1 VNDDPRAEAEPS
13 QETILV
19 LGAGMAGLSLALAL
33 EGSGKRLVIVERDP
47 EPPAIA
53 PHEAFES
60 WKRSGVAQFR
70 HPHVFVGRLHGLLC
84 TRYPQLFAELT
95 AAGFRGSPL
104 AEHLPPGLREGY
116 PPHPDDVHVAPLYGR
131 RPTFEYVL
139 RRHVGRFAHVRFEH
153 GATAQGLLCEGEP
166 GALRVVGLEIKRG
179 DVRETLR
186 GDVVVDAAGKN
197 SPVAGWL
204 EQLGVAIKMRNQPSQ
219 LSYFCR
225 HYRLRDGEVEPEHR
239 ELSAD
244 LDYLKYAIFYAE
256 RGHFAIAFGC
266 AEDEPDLV
274 DLLRRP
280 EGFESM
286 CQQIPGLARWVSRAE
301 PVTKV
306 LGAGKIA
313 NRWTHVARESQARGL
328 FLLGDAAFEANPIY
342 GRGCAAAFVQS
353 HVLAEA
359 LVKESQWSRR
369 AARFRA
375 GLQAEIYPHHRA
387 SGWADRLF
395 RNRAQR
401 ARGKRASPWQW
412 FVTQVYE
419 RVVVPAVLVDLVLA
433 REILL
438 AMAMDNPAG
447 PIRVA
452 RFLLRIVRVRL
463 STPGNAA
470 LLLPPIPDRVDLL
483 ERVTRRA
490 LAGPRAGTSE
500 R

>member
-1 VNDDPRAEAEPS
+1 MNDNLGAQAESTA
-13 QETILV
+13 ETILV
-19 LGAGMAGLSLALAL
+19 LGGGMAGLSLALAL
-33 EGSGKRLVIVERDP
+33 EGSGKQLVIVERDA

-60 WKRSGVAQFR
+60 WKRAGVAQFR
-70 HPHVFVGRLHGLLC
+70 HPHVFVGRLHGLLR
-84 TRYPQLFAELT
+84 TRYPELFAELE

-104 AEHLPPGLREGY
+104 SEHLPPALRDGY
-116 PPHPDDVHVAPLYGR
+116 VAHPDDVHVAPLYGR

-139 RRHVGRFAHVRFEH
+139 RRYVGRLEHVRFVH
-153 GATAQGLLCEGEP
+153 GATAQGLVCEGTP
-166 GALRVVGLEIKRG
+166 GALRVVGLEIKRN

-186 GDVVVDAAGKN
+186 GDLVIDAAGKN

-204 EQLGVAIKMRNQPSQ
+204 EQLNIAVKVKNQPSQ
-219 LSYFCR
+219 LAYFCR
-225 HYRLRDGEVEPEHR
+225 HYRLREGEPEPEHR

-266 AEDEPDLV
+266 AEDEPDLAP
-274 DLLRRP
+274 LLRRAD
-280 EGFESM
+280 GFDSM
-286 CQQIPGLARWVSRAE
+286 CQQIPALARWVNRAE

-313 NRWTHVARESQARGL
+313 NRWTRVAHAARARGL

-353 HVLAEA
+353 HVLAET
-359 LVKESQWSRR
+359 LVTESEWSRR
-369 AARFRA
+369 AAKFHA

-395 RNRAQR
+395 RSRAQR
-401 ARGKRASPWQW
+401 ARGQGGSPWRW
-412 FVTQVYE
+412 FVTYVYE

-433 REILL
+433 REILM
-438 AMAMDNPAG
+438 AMAMDNPAK

-452 RFLLRIVRVRL
+452 RFLLRILRVRL

-483 ERVTRRA
+483 ERVTRP
-490 LAGPRAGTSE
+490 LQAGTGD